1 MTKQPDHTFKTEF
14 SHRTDVPLARLKGVN
29 QAKLL
34 VGSIVFIIL
43 TVGIFWYQFHRIQP
57 TDMIPRWHRLQW
69 KYLLLMLICLPI
81 DALACGLRIRVVC
94 RVFQTGASFWTCLKA
109 ECANLGVS
117 MLTPSQSG
125 GGFGQ
130 IYMLSRGGIN
140 VGTALTISLI
150 TFLGSM
156 ASLLCVG
163 LYSLFILHISY
174 VGLFLSGAIGL
185 FTLLLVMLIL
195 SVIWPGLFR
204 YAVVK
209 IDRALR
215 HICNSVRSFYT
226 GRLSGRDAIVQKP
239 DQMGRL
245 AATLVNL
252 IYIYQKDARRFLK
265 RGKARFGLV
274 CLLSIVFIISRCLMA
289 FFCLRFLGVKGSSLG
304 HILELQLALIFL
316 IYFAPT
322 PGGSAI
328 AESAS
333 LAIMAGIVP
342 VGFAPYY
349 NLLWRSSTL
358 YIPAIAGLLWIMQ
371 AIMQDIYGVVGK
383 RKYANNF
390 LSVPKIKPYPDM
402 EDSSDRK

>member
-1 MTKQPDHTFKTEF
+1 MTTQPDHTFKTEF
-14 SHRTDVPLARLKGVN
+14 SHRPDVPLARLKGVN
-29 QAKLL
+29 QTKLL
-34 VGSIVFIIL
+34 LGSIAFIIL

-57 TDMIPRWHRLQW
+57 TDTIPRWDRLQW

-226 GRLSGRDAIVQKP
+226 RRLSGRDAIVQKP

-245 AATLVNL
+245 AAKLVNL

-265 RGKARFGLV
+265 RGKARFGIV

-289 FFCLRFLGVKGSSLG
+289 FFCLRFLGVKGSSLS

-349 NLLWRSSTL
+349 NLLWRGSTL

-371 AIMQDIYGVVGK
+371 AIMQDIQGVVGK
-383 RKYANNF
+383 RKHF
-390 LSVPKIKPYPDM
+390 
-402 EDSSDRK
+402 

>member
-14 SHRTDVPLARLKGVN
+14 SHRTDAPLARLKGVN

-57 TDMIPRWHRLQW
+57 TDTIPRWDGLQW

-81 DALACGLRIRVVC
+81 DALSCGLRIRVVC
-94 RVFQTGASFWTCLKA
+94 RVFQAGASFWTCLKA
-109 ECANLGVS
+109 ECANLGIS
-117 MLTPSQSG
+117 ILTPSQSG

-130 IYMLSRGGIN
+130 IYMLSHGGIN

-156 ASLLCVG
+156 AGLLCVG
-163 LYSLFILHISY
+163 LYSLLISGIDY
-174 VGLFLSGAIGL
+174 VGPFFSGAIW
-185 FTLLLVMLIL
+185 FFILVLGILIL
-195 SVIWPGLFR
+195 SLIWPGLFR
-204 YAVVK
+204 FVVAK
-209 IDRALR
+209 IDHSLR
-215 HICNSVRSFYT
+215 KIWRRGKLF
-226 GRLSGRDAIVQKP
+226 RKRRQSGRVAIEKKP

-245 AATLVNL
+245 AAKLVNL

-265 RGKARFGLV
+265 MGKARFGIV

-349 NLLWRSSTL
+349 NLLWRGSTL

-371 AIMQDIYGVVGK
+371 AIMQDIRGVIGK
-383 RKYANNF
+383 RKYTR
-390 LSVPKIKPYPDM
+390 SGSKT
-402 EDSSDRK
+402 SG